1 MKTRSKQAGEKRVEL
16 LRRIRA
22 DMAAT
27 TPGEDAAVTAAAEAD
42 PDNLTN
48 LFPKRMGRPP
58 SAVTKESITLRVDPD
73 VVRRFKADG
82 PGWQSR
88 MNEALRKAVGL

>member
-1 MKTRSKQAGEKRVEL
+1 MKKQLNLAGDKRAEL
-16 LRRIRA
+16 LNRIRA
-22 DMAAT
+22 DIAST
-27 TPGEDAAVTAAAEAD
+27 SPEEDAAVTRAAEAD
-42 PDNLTN
+42 PDNPPN
-48 LFPKRMGRPP
+48 VFPKRMGRPL